1 MPPVLVMA
9 LDSSTRAGSI
19 AVVRG
24 VRVLALIEGDPSRT
38 HAERVPEEI
47 ERALECAG
55 VEAGDLDLL
64 VVSSGPGAFTGLRI
78 GLAAIQ
84 GLAMVL
90 DKPVVGVSALDALA
104 DAARVEFDTPIAA
117 PVATWMDA
125 HRGEVFT
132 AAYRAAQPEPDLV
145 VNPLVGSPNAMLGA
159 VPFPPAADVTFVGD
173 GAVHYRNQIQEA
185 RPAARVVE
193 TVPLLAPA
201 LARLGLHRAESGGAG
216 PPHTLQP
223 LYVRRPDAELDRERQ
238 AKA

>member
-24 VRVLALIEGDPSRT
+24 DHVLALIEGDPSRT
-38 HAERVPEEI
+38 HAERVPAEI
-47 ERALECAG
+47 AQALERAG
-55 VEAGDLDLL
+55 VEASDLDLL

-90 DKPVVGVSALDALA
+90 GKPVVGVSALDALA
-104 DAARVEFDTPIAA
+104 ETARAEFDVPIAA

-132 AAYRAAQPEPDLV
+132 AAYRAARPEPDLV
-145 VNPLVGSPNAMLGA
+145 VNPLVGPPTAMLQA
-159 VPFPPAADVTFVGD
+159 LPFAPADDITFVGD
-173 GAVHYRNQIQEA
+173 GAVHYRTDIKDA

-201 LARLGLHRAESGGAG
+201 LARLGRYRAESGGAG
-216 PPHTLQP
+216 PPHALQP